1 MTSNTAAWSST
12 QLCTK
17 CCTQEA
23 TLDQR
28 SHAVCVGCFTKF
40 INTKSVKQ
48 LGILGKETKPPIIPN
63 PSGSGPP
70 TIGIRRYLLGLS
82 LGVSST
88 CLLQLLHENC
98 RFQLSKGRSAP
109 FELTVVHIYNDTFT
123 TPSTAESFLTPY
135 KARYPAFTF
144 LSNPLSQSL
153 ILPSINWPSLSAS
166 LSLPSSHPTS
176 LREFLTSLPPSQ
188 ASQSDIVN
196 LLVRHL
202 LLSLTIST
210 SSQAL
215 LLGHSTTAIAELT
228 LSQTAKG
235 RGFSLP
241 WTIND
246 GLFTFSN
253 QKVLV
258 SHPLRDILR
267 KELIEFTKL
276 TYPPLEG
283 LIPDLGQEKQE
294 GQVLN
299 YKDLSIEEVM
309 TRYFADVEKNYPS
322 VVANV
327 ARTSAK
333 LVRIFEIAEGQK
345 GCGLCG
351 MPMDGEGDERWRGE
365 LGERDLGTKEEGKIE
380 TEEEKKRRE
389 GRRGLCYG
397 CQRSTL
403 G

>member
-1 MTSNTAAWSST
+1 MTSNTAAGPST

-17 CCTQEA
+17 CRAQEA

-28 SHAVCVGCFTKF
+28 SHAVCVDCFTKF

-70 TIGIRRYLLGLS
+70 TIGTRRYLLGLS

-98 RFQLSKGRSAP
+98 QFQLSKGRSSP

-123 TPSTAESFLTPY
+123 TSSTAESLLSPY
-135 KARYPAFTF
+135 KTRYPSFTF
-144 LSNPLSQSL
+144 LSHPLSDAL
-153 ILPSINWPSLSAS
+153 ALASINWPELCAS
-166 LSLPSSHPTS
+166 LSLPASHPTS
-176 LREFLTSLPPSQ
+176 LKEFLVSLPASQ
-188 ASQSDIVN
+188 ASQTDIIN
-196 LLVRHL
+196 LLTRHL
-202 LLSLTIST
+202 LLSLTT
-210 SSQAL
+210 SANSQAL

-241 WTIND
+241 WMIND
-246 GLFTFSN
+246 GLFTFSD
-253 QKVLV
+253 QQVLV
-258 SHPLRDILR
+258 FHPLRDILR

-276 TYPPLEG
+276 TSPPLEG
-283 LIPDLGQEKQE
+283 LIPDEAKQE

-299 YKDLSIEEVM
+299 HKDLSIEEVM

-327 ARTSAK
+327 ARTSAR
-333 LVRIFEIAEGQK
+333 LVRIFENGEEK

-351 MPMDGEGDERWRGE
+351 MPMDGEGDERW
-365 LGERDLGTKEEGKIE
+365 
-380 TEEEKKRRE
+380 
-389 GRRGLCYG
+389 
-397 CQRSTL
+397 
-403 G
+403 